1 MTALVGSPHTD
12 DSRGFTGFNSF
23 LANISAHFCIFG
35 SRHCRLVHGGIA
47 MKEHVST
54 LCTLALLAGSLPNLF
69 AQGSQPSQPVDP
81 TAQAP
86 ATPAPATPPTFP
98 RSEAKQP
105 DRADVRVYM
114 GTIVKDR
121 DAYVLQAG
129 NEKYLLDSQ
138 KKAKKYNGKD
148 VEITGTL
155 DKAKNLIHVEKIK
168 PSPSM

>member
-1 MTALVGSPHTD
+1 MKKHVGALCS
-12 DSRGFTGFNSF
+12 
-23 LANISAHFCIFG
+23 
-35 SRHCRLVHGGIA
+35 
-47 MKEHVST
+47 
-54 LCTLALLAGSLPNLF
+54 LALLAVSLPNLF

-98 RSEAKQP
+98 TSEAKPQP
-105 DRADVRVYM
+105 DRADERVYM
-114 GTIVKDR
+114 GTIVKEG
-121 DAYVLQAG
+121 DAYVLQTG

-138 KKAKKYNGKD
+138 KKAKKYKGKD
-148 VEITGTL
+148 VKITGTL